1 MLCVS
6 FLINVTD
13 AGLITILKKKCIL
26 SFELVLKHSWKGFYI
41 LYTLYIYIY
50 IYIGWQIYIF
60 IYTHIYTNIYIYI
73 HNVWIYMYIH
83 IRISNRYYDWAVLD

>member
-41 LYTLYIYIY
+41 LYTYIYIY
-50 IYIGWQIYIF
+50 TYRMTDIYIYIH
-60 IYTHIYTNIYIYI
+60 THIYEYIYIYI